1 MNEIIDDSSNKNKN
15 KTFICGSIVNCA
27 PYLKNIFANISS
39 IIPLFEDFHIIMSVD
54 PCVDNTMNILTK
66 YKDKY
71 GDKMDI
77 LYNTNPLSD
86 IRVERISNSRNR
98 ILNQIRVLNKG
109 FSHFIMMDCDD
120 VCASRIKP
128 DVLSKYLYRDDWDSL
143 SFNRPEYYDIW
154 ALSFKPYMFSC
165 WNFPNSHQ
173 VVNDTRIEIQRQ
185 LANIQPDDLLP
196 CYSAF
201 NGFAIYKISKF
212 LNCYYNWIIDYSYF
226 SQVMIDLNTKYT
238 KTIPFKR
245 NPDQDCEHRVFHFQ
259 AIRKND
265 AKIRISPLYLFH

>member
-1 MNEIIDDSSNKNKN
+1 MNELIDIPSNKI
-15 KTFICGSIVNCA
+15 KTFICGSIVNCG
-27 PYLKNIFANISS
+27 PYLKYIFANILS

-54 PCVDNTMNILTK
+54 PCTDNTMNILTA
-66 YKDKY
+66 YKKRY

-77 LYNTNPLSD
+77 LYNSEPLSS

-98 ILNQIRVLNKG
+98 ILKQIRILNKDKD

-143 SFNRPEYYDIW
+143 SFNRSDYYDIW

-165 WNFPNSHQ
+165 WNFPNAHQ
-173 VVNDTRIEIQRQ
+173 VVNETRIEIQRQ
-185 LANIQPDDLLP
+185 LANIQPDDLLH

-212 LNCYYNWIIDYSYF
+212 LNCYYNWLIDYSYF
-226 SQVMIDLNTKYT
+226 SQNMIDLNTKYT
-238 KTIPFKR
+238 KTIPFKHV
-245 NPDQDCEHRVFHFQ
+245 PDQDCEHRGFHFQ